1 MEPRI
6 VIALG
11 GNALGKTP
19 EEQKARIDQVSGAL
33 VGLIEK
39 GYEIIVTHGNGPQ
52 VGMIR
57 SAFTSGAASDTK
69 VPQMPLAECTAMS
82 EGYIGYHLQAGLLR
96 ELRRRGM
103 PWEVATLVTQ
113 VEVDPNDEAFQNP
126 TKPIGAF
133 YTKEQADELKAK
145 EPHAVFAP
153 DAGRG
158 YRRMVASPKPRHIVE
173 IRSIKNL
180 LDNEFVVIAC
190 GGGGIPVVRRG
201 DGDFVGVDAVIDKDL
216 AAERLAE
223 EVNAD
228 RLFILTAVDQVA
240 LHYGTPQ
247 EKQLS
252 SMTVEEAKRYCEEGH
267 FAPGSML
274 PKVQAAIAFAQSAPA
289 RKAVICSL
297 ENAPQALDGSSGTV
311 VTANVMEAEASIST
325 FEYAGLN

>member
-19 EEQKARIDQVSGAL
+19 EEQKMRIDQVSGAL

-52 VGMIR
+52 VGMIQ
-57 SAFTSGAASDTK
+57 SAFTCGATTDEK
-69 VPQMPLAECTAMS
+69 VAQMPLAECTAMS

-113 VEVDPNDEAFQNP
+113 VEVDPNDAAFQNP

-133 YTKEQADELKAK
+133 YSKEEAQRQKQK
-145 EPHAVFAP
+145 EPDAVFAP

-228 RLFILTAVDQVA
+228 HLFILTAVDRVA

-252 SMTVEEAKRYCEEGH
+252 SMSIEEAVRYCHEGH

-274 PKVQAAIAFAQSAPA
+274 PKVQAAIAFAQSAPH

-297 ENAPQALDGSSGTV
+297 EKAPLALDGRSGTLI
-311 VTANVMEAEASIST
+311 TAAPQNSNAPTLQYAS
-325 FEYAGLN
+325 NN

>member
-52 VGMIR
+52 VGMIQ

-113 VEVDPNDEAFQNP
+113 VEVDPNDDAFQNP

-133 YTKEQADELKAK
+133 YTKEEADELKAK
-145 EPHAVFAP
+145 EPDAVFAP

-190 GGGGIPVVRRG
+190 GGGGVPVVRHG

-223 EVNAD
+223 EINAD
-228 RLFILTAVDQVA
+228 HLFILTAVDRVA
-240 LHYGTPQ
+240 LNYGTPQ

-252 SMTVEEAKRYCEEGH
+252 TMTVEDATRYCKEGH

-274 PKVQAAIAFAQSAPA
+274 PKVQAAIAFAQSAPG

-297 ENAPQALDGSSGTV
+297 EKAPQALDGSSGTV
-311 VTANVMEAEASIST
+311 ITGNASKTAMASST
-325 FEYAGLN
+325 LQYAGQS

>member
-19 EEQKARIDQVSGAL
+19 TEQKQRIDEVAGAL

-52 VGMIR
+52 VGMIQLAFNQ
-57 SAFTSGAASDTK
+57 SAEANTR
-69 VPQMPLAECTAMS
+69 VPLMPLAECTAMS

-103 PWEVATLVTQ
+103 PWEVATLITQ
-113 VEVDPNDEAFQNP
+113 VEVDANDPAFAAP
-126 TKPIGAF
+126 TKPIGSF
-133 YTKEQADELKAK
+133 YTAEEVERLREK
-145 EPHAVFAP
+145 EPNTVFAS

-173 IRSIKNL
+173 LRSIKNL

-190 GGGGIPVVRRG
+190 GGGGIPVIRRG
-201 DGDFVGVDAVIDKDL
+201 EGNFVGVDAVIDKDL
-216 AAERLAE
+216 AAEKLAE
-223 EVNAD
+223 EVGAD
-228 RLFILTAVDQVA
+228 HLFILTAVDRVA
-240 LHYGTPQ
+240 LHYGTPA
-247 EKQLS
+247 EKALS
-252 SMTVEEAKRYCEEGH
+252 SMSAEEARAYCKEGH

-274 PKVQAAIAFAQSAPA
+274 PKVEAAIAFAESAPGRRA
-289 RKAVICSL
+289 IICSL
-297 ENAPQALDGSSGTV
+297 ENAPLAIDGASGTV
-311 VTANVMEAEASIST
+311 IYDDKEPLTAASASNISHHQ
-325 FEYAGLN
+325 

>member
-19 EEQKARIDQVSGAL
+19 EEQKARIDELSGAL

-57 SAFTSGAASDTK
+57 LAFGAGATADPH
-69 VPQMPLAECTAMS
+69 VPSMPLAECTAMS
-82 EGYIGYHLQAGLLR
+82 EGYIGYHLQTGILR

-113 VEVDPNDEAFQNP
+113 VEVDPADRAFREP

-133 YTKEQADELKAK
+133 YTADEVELLREK
-145 EPHAVFAP
+145 EPDAVFAA

-158 YRRMVASPKPRHIVE
+158 YRRMVASPKPKHIVE

-190 GGGGIPVVRRG
+190 GGGGIPVVRRSEG
-201 DGDFVGVDAVIDKDL
+201 DYIGVEAVIDKDL
-216 AAERLAE
+216 AAEKLAE
-223 EVNAD
+223 EVGAD
-228 RLFILTAVDQVA
+228 HLFILTAVERVA
-240 LHYGTPQ
+240 LHFGTPEQ
-247 EKQLS
+247 KELS
-252 SMTVEEAKRYCEEGH
+252 AMTVTEAEQYCREGH

-274 PKVQAAIAFAQSAPA
+274 PKVQAAMAFARSAPG
-289 RKAVICSL
+289 RRAVICSL
-297 ENAPQALDGSSGTV
+297 EKAPLAIDGRSGTV
-311 VTANVMEAEASIST
+311 VVGDAVPTMADRDARSYSEK
-325 FEYAGLN
+325 

>member
-52 VGMIR
+52 VGMIQ
-57 SAFTSGAASDTK
+57 SAFDSGARADTRI
-69 VPQMPLAECTAMS
+69 PAMPLAECTAMS

-113 VEVDPNDEAFQNP
+113 VEVDPKDEAFQNP

-133 YTKEQADELKAK
+133 YTAQEAERLKQK
-145 EPHAVFAP
+145 DPDTVFAP

-158 YRRMVASPKPRHIVE
+158 YRRVVASPKPRHIVE

-201 DGDFVGVDAVIDKDL
+201 DGDFVGVEAVIDKDL

-223 EVNAD
+223 EIKAD
-228 RLFILTAVDQVA
+228 RLFILTAVDRVA
-240 LHYGTPQ
+240 LHYGTSE

-252 SMTVEEAKRYCEEGH
+252 SMTVEQAMRYCEEGH

-274 PKVQAAIAFAQSAPA
+274 PKVQAAIAFAQSAPGREA
-289 RKAVICSL
+289 IICSL
-297 ENAPQALDGSSGTV
+297 ENAPLALDGRSGTV
-311 VTANVMEAEASIST
+311 ITGEAKNPKKEKSALQYASQ
-325 FEYAGLN
+325 N

>member
-1 MEPRI
+1 MESRI

-19 EEQKARIDQVSGAL
+19 EEQKKRIDQVSGAL

-39 GYEIIVTHGNGPQ
+39 GFEIIVTHGNGPQ
-52 VGMIR
+52 VGMIQ
-57 SAFTSGAASDTK
+57 SAFTCGSATDAK

-82 EGYIGYHLQAGLLR
+82 EGYIGYHLQSGLLR

-113 VEVDPNDEAFQNP
+113 VEVDPNDAAFQSP
-126 TKPIGAF
+126 SKPIGAF
-133 YTKEQADELKAK
+133 YTKEEAEALRKQQPNAI
-145 EPHAVFAP
+145 FAS

-158 YRRMVASPKPRHIVE
+158 YRRMVPSPKPRHIVE

-201 DGDFVGVDAVIDKDL
+201 DGDFAGVDAVIDKDL

-223 EVNAD
+223 EINAD
-228 RLFILTAVDQVA
+228 HLFILTAVDQVA
-240 LHYGTPQ
+240 LNYGTPK
-247 EKQLS
+247 EKKLS
-252 SMTVEEAKRYCEEGH
+252 AMTVEEAVRYCHEGH

-274 PKVQAAIAFAQSAPA
+274 PKVQAALAFAQSAPN

-297 ENAPQALDGSSGTV
+297 EKAPQALDGRSGTLITG
-311 VTANVMEAEASIST
+311 TASNVKSELSLQ
-325 FEYAGLN
+325 YAGKN